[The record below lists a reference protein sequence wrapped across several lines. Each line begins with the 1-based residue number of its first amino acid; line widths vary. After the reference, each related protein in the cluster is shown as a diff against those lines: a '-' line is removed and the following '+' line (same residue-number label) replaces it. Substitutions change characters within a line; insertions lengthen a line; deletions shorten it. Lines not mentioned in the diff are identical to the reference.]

1 MSLIQINN
9 LSFTYEGS
17 FDPVFENVTFQIDT
31 DWGLGFIGRNG
42 KGKTTFLKLL
52 MHEYEYSGS
61 ITASVEFEYFPFSV
75 ENPSLMTYEIL
86 ENVNPVMEQWEL
98 IRELNLMD
106 TDPEILYRP
115 FRTLSFGEQTKSLL
129 AALFL
134 KEHAFLLIDEPTNHL
149 DILAREKVADYL
161 SRKKRFILVSH
172 DRDFIDR
179 CTDHVLVLNRQS
191 IEVRKGNFSSWYADK
206 TARDH
211 LELKQNERLK
221 KDIHKLKEAARQAA
235 HWSDKVESSKTGAR
249 VAGLKPDRGHIGHQ
263 AAKMMK
269 RAKSLEHRKE
279 NAVRE
284 KEGLL
289 KDVESP
295 DSLKINVLDHH
306 SRRLVSL
313 QDITIDYRSGTAGN
327 CERTSP
333 LLTHFDLEVLKGER
347 IALTGKNGC
356 GKSSLIK
363 LILGKD
369 IPHTGEVHLAGGLK
383 ISYISQ
389 DTSRLNG
396 TLSSFAEKRGLD
408 DSLFRTVLRKL
419 GLERVQFEKRIEE
432 YSEGQKKKV
441 LLASS
446 LCEPAHLFLWDE
458 PLNFIDI
465 FSRIQLEELLLA
477 SRPTM
482 LFVEH
487 DRAFREKVATRVIDI

>member
-1 MSLIQINN
+1 
-9 LSFTYEGS
+9 
-17 FDPVFENVTFQIDT
+17 
-31 DWGLGFIGRNG
+31 
-42 KGKTTFLKLL
+42 
-52 MHEYEYSGS
+52 
-61 ITASVEFEYFPFSV
+61 
-75 ENPSLMTYEIL
+75 MTYEIL
-86 ENVNPVMEQWEL
+86 ENVNPMMEQWEL
-98 IRELNLMD
+98 IRELNLLD

-149 DILAREKVADYL
+149 DVCAREKVADYL
-161 SRKKRFILVSH
+161 ARKKGFILVSH

-179 CTDHVLVLNRQS
+179 CADHVLVLNRQS

-206 TARDH
+206 SARDD
-211 LELKQNERLK
+211 LERRQNESLK

-235 HWSDKVESSKTGAR
+235 RWSDKVEGSKIGTR

-284 KEGLL
+284 KESLL
-289 KDVESP
+289 KDVETA

-313 QDITIDYRSGTAGN
+313 QDITIDYRSGNAGN
-327 CERTSP
+327 CEHSSP
-333 LLTHFDLEVLKGER
+333 LLTHFSLEVLKGER
-347 IALTGKNGC
+347 IALSGKNGC

-363 LILGKD
+363 LILGED
-369 IPHTGEVHLAGGLK
+369 IPHTGEIHLAGGLK

-396 TLSSFAEKRGLD
+396 TLSAFAEKQGLD
-408 DSLFRTVLRKL
+408 DALFRTVLRKL

-441 LLASS
+441 LLAVS

-487 DRAFREKVATRVIDI
+487 DRAFREKVATRVVNI

>member
-9 LSFTYEGS
+9 LNFTYEGS

-31 DWGLGFIGRNG
+31 NWKLGFIGRNG

-61 ITASVEFEYFPFSV
+61 ITASVDFEYFPFPI
-75 ENPSLMTYEIL
+75 EDPSLMTYEIL
-86 ENVNPVMEQWEL
+86 ENANPMMEQWEL
-98 IRELNLMD
+98 IRELNLLD

-149 DILAREKVADYL
+149 DVRAREKVADYL
-161 SRKKRFILVSH
+161 ARKKGFILVSH

-179 CTDHVLVLNRQS
+179 CADHVLVLNRQS

-206 TARDH
+206 SARDD
-211 LELKQNERLK
+211 LERRQNESLK

-235 HWSDKVESSKTGAR
+235 RWSDKVEGSKIGTR

-284 KEGLL
+284 KESLL
-289 KDVESP
+289 KDVETA

-313 QDITIDYRSGTAGN
+313 QDITIDYRSGNAGN
-327 CERTSP
+327 CEHSSP
-333 LLTHFDLEVLKGER
+333 LLTHFSLEVLKGER
-347 IALTGKNGC
+347 IALSGKNGC

-363 LILGKD
+363 LILGED
-369 IPHTGEVHLAGGLK
+369 IPHTGEIHLAGGLK

-396 TLSSFAEKRGLD
+396 TLSAFAEKQGLD
-408 DSLFRTVLRKL
+408 DALFRTVLRKL

-441 LLASS
+441 LLAVS

-487 DRAFREKVATRVIDI
+487 DRAFREKVATRVVNI